1 MNERTVTRTDGEEP
15 AQKFADARTSWNELQ
30 FLSWGEFKQMAPS
43 ILQLEVTRIGALI
56 GTFPE
61 SNEFHNG
68 LVRARFALKRF
79 IACLGHAEKDTVEES
94 CAQHIRTAIMNMS
107 LQPDNLDIQTRETCS
122 YILNRLHYALHRIRL
137 IY

>member
-1 MNERTVTRTDGEEP
+1 MNERPVARTVGEEP
-15 AQKFADARTSWNELQ
+15 ARKFADAQTSWNELQ
-30 FLSWGEFKQMAPS
+30 FLSWGEFRQMTPS
-43 ILQLEVTRIGALI
+43 ILQLEVTRIGGLI
-56 GTFPE
+56 RTFPE

-79 IACLGHAEKDTVEES
+79 IACLEHAEKDTVEES

-107 LQPDNLDIQTRETCS
+107 LQPDDLDTQTRDTCS
-122 YILNRLHYALHRIRL
+122 YILDRLHYALHRIRL